1 MWRGSYIECL
11 LNGESQIL
19 TVTVDAPDVRYMNIV
34 INRVSRI
41 KGDNVSCNQS
51 DIRFK
56 RLYDGTTPN
65 CPARLKSLL
74 PASRFPRVKYTYP
87 RL

>member
-19 TVTVDAPDVRYMNIV
+19 TVIVVAQDVRCMNIV
-34 INRVSRI
+34 IIKISRM
-41 KGDNVSCNQS
+41 KGDDIHYDQS

-56 RLYDGTTPN
+56 RL
-65 CPARLKSLL
+65 
-74 PASRFPRVKYTYP
+74 
-87 RL
+87 